1 MISKLV
7 NGKIQTT
14 SKDRGRLEDIL
25 EHSLNVEKL
34 IEGYSYDEFKGDIRT
49 YYAVMK
55 NVEIVGEAVY
65 MLTKDFKEAHTE
77 VPWTVIQGMRLVL
90 VHGYASVDPRTL
102 YDTALVGIPEVRKQ
116 IETFLSS
123 IDWDL
128 WGDES

>member
-1 MISKLV
+1 MRER
-7 NGKIQTT
+7 TR
-14 SKDRGRLEDIL
+14 DRGRLEDIL

-77 VPWTVIQGMRLVL
+77 VPWTVIQGMRHVL